1 MEKTTQ
7 EKIAANYKMIMWGTL
22 LTVAH
27 ININGFQLIPAFIG
41 HIMIMIGLGK
51 LCNEVGI
58 EYLKDAYK
66 TAKILVVLSVVHWL
80 WRAVFGLIT
89 IMLTG
94 CIEILVFV
102 IELSL
107 FGDFL
112 NKTVKLLK
120 ENDKVKQADKMR
132 NNRMTFI
139 KFYIGVVIV
148 FALALIPQ
156 FQMLGGY
163 PANTLMLS
171 LKIFLS
177 LIMQT
182 VIRCQVSFNP
192 ATVVVKN
199 IESEAK

>member
-7 EKIAANYKMIMWGTL
+7 EKIAANYKLVMWGTL

-27 ININGFQLIPAFIG
+27 INIGSFQIVPAFVG
-41 HIMIMIGLGK
+41 HIMIMMGIGR

-58 EYLKDAYK
+58 EYFKDAYK
-66 TAKILVVLSVVHWL
+66 TAKILMLVSIAHWV
-80 WRAVFGLIT
+80 WRAVFGLMT
-89 IMLTG
+89 IMLTS

-132 NNRMTFI
+132 KNRMTFI
-139 KFYIGVVIV
+139 KFYIGVVLV
-148 FALALIPQ
+148 FALALVPQ
-156 FQMLGGY
+156 LQFLGDY

-177 LIMQT
+177 LIIQT
-182 VIRCQVSFNP
+182 VIRCQVTFNP
-192 ATVVVKN
+192 ETVVVKN